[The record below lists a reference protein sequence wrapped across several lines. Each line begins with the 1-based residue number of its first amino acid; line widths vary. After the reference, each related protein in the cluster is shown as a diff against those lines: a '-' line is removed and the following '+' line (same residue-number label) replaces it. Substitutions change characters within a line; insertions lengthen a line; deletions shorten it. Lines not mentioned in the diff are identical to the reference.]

1 MGFVWLE
8 PTEAQNTCI
17 SVLTRRYTYFM
28 QDHILKRVCHSR
40 NLQQRG
46 VNLSM
51 HADLIPKE
59 TGGCGVF
66 AWVRF
71 QMLRLPTTAEHKM
84 PPQQA
89 ENGHTMKQF
98 RRNGQRADV
107 VPHLTQ
113 KGNTTLRC
121 IFGGTP

>member
-1 MGFVWLE
+1 MGFGSNPLKLKTHV
-8 PTEAQNTCI
+8 
-17 SVLTRRYTYFM
+17 SVLTRRYTYFL
-28 QDHILKRVCHSR
+28 QVHILKRVWRSR

-71 QMLRLPTTAEHKM
+71 QMLRLPTTQNIKSRRS
-84 PPQQA
+84 
-89 ENGHTMKQF
+89 KQKL
-98 RRNGQRADV
+98 V
-107 VPHLTQ
+107 VP
-113 KGNTTLRC
+113 
-121 IFGGTP
+121 